1 MSGGFITGLIPAP
14 YRLLAAGLAVVVAL
28 GAAWAFVAHREAVA
42 AAAGRA
48 EVQGKWD
55 ADKLARSTLALDTI
69 KGYRA
74 EEQRLAAVIKS
85 QEATYAALQTKHAS
99 ALAGQRDLLRER
111 GELRDAIAAYAAGGG
126 GAAADTAAAA
136 SGRAGTIGELLG
148 DALRVSAACAA
159 GAESASDGVRALV
172 GAWPA
177 TDKSTRTNPINPKE
191 K

>member
-1 MSGGFITGLIPAP
+1 MGFLLNLIPAP

-55 ADKLARSTLALDTI
+55 ADKLARSTKALETI
-69 KGYRA
+69 KEYRA

-85 QEATYAALQTKHAS
+85 QEDTYAALQTRHAS

-111 GELRDAIAAYAAGGG
+111 GELRDAIAAFAAGGG
-126 GAAADTAAAA
+126 DTATDTAAAA
-136 SGRAGTIGELLG
+136 SGRAGTLGELLG
-148 DALRVSAACAA
+148 DALRAGAACAA
-159 GAESASDGVRALV
+159 GAESASDGVRALM

-177 TDKSTRTNPINPKE
+177 TDKPTRHNPTQPKE
-191 K
+191 N